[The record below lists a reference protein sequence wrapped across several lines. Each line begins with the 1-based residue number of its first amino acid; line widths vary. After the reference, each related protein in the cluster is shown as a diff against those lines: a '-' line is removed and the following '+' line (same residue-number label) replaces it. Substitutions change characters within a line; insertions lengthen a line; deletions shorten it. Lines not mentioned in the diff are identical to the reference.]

1 MRRRIAIVGG
11 GPAGSTMALELLRLG
26 VDPGDM
32 TILDRAHFPRPKL
45 CGGAITWR
53 GTRALTRLGLVPDH
67 KLITNGLEFRSSLGS
82 IPVRERGEQ
91 WIYDRASLDHQ
102 LLRKVAA
109 AGVEVREGV
118 TVRGLVPG
126 VGSLGVETSS
136 GVERFDWVIGADG
149 ARSGIRRAAELR
161 GGIVGRLVEAVYEGG
176 DESVDPNT
184 LVFDFDPVL
193 EAIPGYAW
201 IFPYPKP
208 GTSGLFKLG
217 IMDGRGRVPGEIL
230 RRYTADLAERHGFR
244 LADEKISGWPEHY
257 FGPRVQAS
265 REGLL
270 LIGEAWG
277 IDPLLGEG
285 IAPSFAISEYAAG
298 RLKRA
303 LDRGSR
309 KVRGYEL
316 GFFATREGQNLLYQ
330 HRLANMLYD
339 EAPHRWMRVLFSSPA
354 LLQAATSGDEA
365 YGRLAHLGP
374 RLGVDLLRSALKQ
387 RRLPSAKPPRAPNP
401 RYAFA

>member
-1 MRRRIAIVGG
+1 
-11 GPAGSTMALELLRLG
+11 MALELVALG
-26 VDPGDM
+26 VDPGDLV
-32 TILDRAHFPRPKL
+32 ILDRAHFPRPKL

-53 GTRALTRLGLVPDH
+53 GTRSLERLGIVPDH
-67 KLITNGLEFRSSLGS
+67 KLTTNGLEFRSSLGS

-91 WIYDRASLDHQ
+91 WLYDRSTLDHQ
-102 LLRKVAA
+102 LLQRAA
-109 AGVEVREGV
+109 AEGVEVREGV
-118 TVRGLVPG
+118 EVKGLVF
-126 VGSLGVETSS
+126 GSDSIGVETRG
-136 GVERFDWVIGADG
+136 GVERFEWVVGADG
-149 ARSGIRRAAELR
+149 ANSRIRRAAGLR
-161 GGIVGRLVEAVYEGG
+161 GGIEGRLVEAVYEGG
-176 DESVDPNT
+176 DESVDPGT
-184 LVFDFDPVL
+184 LVFDFEPVL
-193 EAIPGYAW
+193 DAIPGYAW

-244 LADEKISGWPEHY
+244 LAQEKISGWPEHY

-303 LDRGSR
+303 LHRGTR

-316 GFFATREGQNLLYQ
+316 GFFATQEGRNLLYQ
-330 HRLANMLYD
+330 HKLADMLYD

-354 LLQAATSGDEA
+354 LLRAATSGDEA
-365 YGRLAHLGP
+365 YGKLAHLGP
-374 RLGVDLLRSALKQ
+374 RLGVDLARQ
-387 RRLPSAKPPRAPNP
+387 CVRERRIPSAKPPRAPNP
-401 RYAFA
+401 RYAFG